1 MRGGGETDHLALAT
15 AEASHA
21 ALESGRG
28 LHGVGGLWEVR
39 RRSGGR
45 RWDVCVQ
52 VSPSVNLREHRRS
65 ELPSRPPAFV
75 QDLSGR
81 APASAPAA

>member
-28 LHGVGGLWEVR
+28 LHGVDGLWEVR

-52 VSPSVNLREHRRS
+52 VSPSGNLREAQA
-65 ELPSRPPAFV
+65 LPVP
-75 QDLSGR
+75 
-81 APASAPAA
+81 